1 MAKIGYLA
9 RTLTGEVVEGNFEA
23 QSADELRLALS
34 RKGLELVEC
43 DEGSLQ
49 KEEEVASGR
58 TGTRFRLTVKNTSL
72 CSVTGQ
78 LALMIEAGASV
89 VQSFDTLAEETNDR
103 RLSDVLGGVCED
115 IRGGSSISAALASYP
130 RVFDQFYVSSI
141 RTGESSGSLPSAF
154 RRLEKHMERREAFLS
169 TLRAALVYPI
179 ILTVLAFGAVVFMLM
194 FVLPKFIAV
203 FKQNNVELPL
213 PTRIL
218 LQMVTLLQTYWYVVP
233 LLLLAMIAVA
243 YWQLTNRRNIAIIDR
258 MVLSIPVAGTLLKTV
273 HSSIVLRSL
282 GTLLESGVPMLETL
296 NVVQEGCGNHSFR
309 AAIEDVQTSV
319 LQGDGFASKFK
330 ENTLFPAS
338 IRQIISTGES
348 TGNLPIVMNRS
359 ADHLE
364 LDADKQ
370 LKRLSTLF
378 EPLVII
384 VMGVMV
390 GFIAISVLMPLF
402 NLTSALRG
410 GV

>member
-1 MAKIGYLA
+1 MAKLSYLA
-9 RTLTGEVVEGNFEA
+9 RTLTGEVVEGNLDA
-23 QSADELRLALS
+23 GSADELRLALS
-34 RKGLELVEC
+34 RKGLELVEW
-43 DEGSLQ
+43 DESSLQ
-49 KEEEVASGR
+49 KEERVSGR
-58 TGTRFRLTVKNTSL
+58 TGTRFRLTVKSTSL
-72 CSVTGQ
+72 CAVTGQ

-89 VQSFDTLAEETNDR
+89 VQSLDTLAAETNDR
-103 RLSDVLGGVCED
+103 RLSNVLGGVCD
-115 IRGGSSISAALASYP
+115 DVRGGSSISAAMASYP
-130 RVFDQFYVSSI
+130 RVFDQFFVSSI

-179 ILTVLAFGAVVFMLM
+179 ILTVLAMGAVAFMLT
-194 FVLPKFIAV
+194 FVLPKFIAI
-203 FKQNNVELPL
+203 FEQNNVQLPL
-213 PTRIL
+213 PTRML
-218 LQMVTLLQTYWYVVP
+218 LQMVSLLETYWYLIP
-233 LLLLAMIAVA
+233 LVFFGVIGVGYWLL
-243 YWQLTNRRNIAIIDR
+243 QRRGNIAIVDR
-258 MVLSIPVAGTLLKTV
+258 FLLSIPVAGRLIKTV

-282 GTLLESGVPMLETL
+282 GTLLEAGVPMLETL
-296 NVVQEGCGNHSFR
+296 NVVQEGCSNYSFR
-309 AAIEDVQTSV
+309 EAMAGVQTSV

-330 ENTLFPAS
+330 ESLLFPAS

-348 TGNLPIVMNRS
+348 TGNLPMVMNRS

-364 LDADKQ
+364 VEADKQ

-384 VMGVMV
+384 VMGVVV